1 MDERQTEQAD
11 LDLKGRKT
19 RAAGLSVI
27 SNTVLVALKLVV
39 GLLIGSVSILS
50 EAIHSGV
57 DLLASVIALFSV
69 RTSGLPADS
78 HHPYGHG
85 KIENI
90 SGTVEALL
98 IFAAAAWILFEAA
111 QKLLHPEPLE
121 YLGWGVLVMLFSA
134 GVNFFLSEMLFRV
147 GRETDSIALQADGW
161 HLRTDVYTSLGVTGS
176 LSLIWAG
183 QGLLPGWNLHWL
195 DPAAA
200 LAVAA
205 LILRAAY
212 QLTVQAAGDLL
223 DARLPPEEEARIRG
237 LIEAHRPV
245 IHGFHKLRTR
255 KAGHLRF
262 IEFHIKVAPE
272 MSVEASHGVTVDL
285 SNLIERHFPGA
296 SVTVHTEPCD
306 GRCDESCRDGCLLS
320 EATRSDIRRA
330 KQALRRGQESG

>member
-1 MDERQTEQAD
+1 MGENPAEQAEMR
-11 LDLKGRKT
+11 GRKT
-19 RAAGLSVI
+19 RAAGLSVL
-27 SNTVLVALKLVV
+27 SNTLLVTLKLIV
-39 GLLIGSVSILS
+39 GLLIGSVSVLS

-69 RTSGLPADS
+69 RTSGLPADPQ
-78 HHPYGHG
+78 HPYGHG

-90 SGTVEALL
+90 SGTIEALL
-98 IFAAAAWILFEAA
+98 IFAAAGWILFEAV
-111 QKLLHPEPLE
+111 QKLLQPEPIE

-134 GVNFFLSEMLFRV
+134 GVNLVLSEMLFRV

-176 LSLIWAG
+176 LCLIWIG
-183 QGLLPGWNLHWL
+183 QRLLPGWNLHWL

-200 LAVAA
+200 LGVAV

-223 DARLPPEEEARIRG
+223 DMRLPPEEEARIRG

-272 MSVEASHGVTVDL
+272 MSVEASHRITVDL
-285 SNLIERHFPGA
+285 SNLIEKHFSGA

-306 GRCDESCRDGCLLS
+306 GRCDESCRSGCLLS
-320 EATRSDIRRA
+320 EGTRSDIRRA
-330 KQALRRGQESG
+330 KQAHRQGQESG